1 MPSGHRAYTHPYLPE
16 LGRNITAETFIPE
29 YMGFLQLPT
38 KLVGFWTPSALPML
52 GLVWQPSSGQPEGDS
67 SLGTDTELEGEPGS
81 LCQGGYPGL
90 TQALPAPITAHG
102 TAWGRDGRAGRATPY
117 LRRSQNMSMISKSDW
132 THRSREKS
140 SN

>member
-1 MPSGHRAYTHPYLPE
+1 
-16 LGRNITAETFIPE
+16 
-29 YMGFLQLPT
+29 MGFLQLPT
-38 KLVGFWTPSALPML
+38 ELVGFWTPSALPML
-52 GLVWQPSSGQPEGDS
+52 AVVWQPSPGQPEGDS
-67 SLGTDTELEGEPGS
+67 NSGTDAELEGEPAS
-81 LCQGGYPGL
+81 LCQGKYSGL
-90 TQALPAPITAHG
+90 SQAPPAAGTACG